1 MNVLDIIHGLKSFSK
16 EFSIKRVNKTNNN
29 QIPSSST
36 SLINR
41 EIELKRAL
49 GDITIK
55 TSLIIEA
62 QFDLRL
68 LSKLDQ
74 LSFIKES
81 LPTSLCTALTRWS
94 EAQKVWV
101 YTPLIE
107 SSREAKLPSINEVW
121 LQDKPIPYN
130 NHLQYKN
137 ELLIWQQSYTSCI
150 QQLLN
155 NNIQNYY
162 LIPTVHKASLS
173 DDRNTSQRRIRLSH
187 MTVAF
192 HRISPVQPNIA
203 ELDQTDSTVYICITT
218 DMPNK
223 LFQKL
228 ESLDITALIM
238 EDDEAIVSA
247 SDRSSLTSRR
257 HSTAGMI
264 DQVNK
269 GKSVVIYGQYNIAL
283 FSDLLL
289 QEYIA
294 HTSVAVSKGDPF
306 YLPKIVS
313 QRPFRHAR
321 SESLNPIKID
331 FRSKFTASDTLISSQ
346 DAPSTSVAS
355 QVDMAKPI
363 TAKGKSITAKDK
375 HTHKII
381 YEGVF
386 YMSTLPTLL
395 HCLHQLARYSQQL
408 STSASLSGD
417 VSHVLLAGKR
427 PIGHNYDPSAPTFLV
442 PVPPLKLRRITDQE
456 QARLTAPTAL
466 IPNLMK
472 PAGSSSRPSIKA
484 PATYVTHKAGSY
496 DTGAP
501 ADPAPEANKENVR
514 RPNHLN
520 TTSTTSSSSYRI
532 LFEHNDASTTDPFAY
547 TTTLSSLLAS
557 STLLPILTLEAY
569 DSRVKTS
576 EILRQAAGVPSL
588 TGTSYICSEVTCH
601 DCLSGELG
609 DGATTDTTTITD
621 TANHDVLVYNTDDSN
636 SAVDKDQNKIVYNG
650 CTFKTRLPKPIML
663 IKSTSSEPV

>member
-1 MNVLDIIHGLKSFSK
+1 MNVLDIINGLKSFSK
-16 EFSIKRVNKTNNN
+16 EFSIKRVNKTNDN

-36 SLINR
+36 PLINR

-49 GDITIK
+49 SDIIIK
-55 TSLIIEA
+55 TSLIMEA

-74 LSFIKES
+74 LCFIKDS
-81 LPTSLCTALTRWS
+81 LPKALSNALTRWS
-94 EAQKVWV
+94 EMQKVWV

-107 SSREAKLPSINEVW
+107 SSREARLPTINDIW

-137 ELLIWQQSYTSCI
+137 ELLTWQESYTSCI

-155 NNIQNYY
+155 NNIQNYC
-162 LIPTVHKASLS
+162 LIPTVHKGNLS
-173 DDRNTSQRRIRLSH
+173 DNRNTNQRRIRLSH

-192 HRISPVQPNIA
+192 HRISPVQPPPPSQ
-203 ELDQTDSTVYICITT
+203 LDQTDSTVYICIIT

-228 ESLDITALIM
+228 ETLDIIALIM

-247 SDRSSLTSRR
+247 SDRSSSTNRR

-269 GKSVVIYGQYNIAL
+269 GKSIVIYGQYNVAL

-289 QEYIA
+289 EEYIA

-306 YLPKIVS
+306 HLPKLVS
-313 QRPFRHAR
+313 QHPFRHAW
-321 SESLNPIKID
+321 SECLNPIKFD
-331 FRSKFTASDTLISSQ
+331 FRSKFSASDTLISSQ
-346 DAPSTSVAS
+346 DAPSTSIAS
-355 QVDMAKPI
+355 QVDVTRP
-363 TAKGKSITAKDK
+363 ITAKDK
-375 HTHKII
+375 HSHKVI

-395 HCLHQLARYSQQL
+395 HCLHQLARYSHKL

-417 VSHVLLAGKR
+417 VSRVSLAGKR
-427 PIGHNYDPSAPTFLV
+427 HIGHNYDPSAPTFLV
-442 PVPPLKLRRITDQE
+442 PIPPSKLRRITDQE

-496 DTGAP
+496 DTGAS
-501 ADPAPEANKENVR
+501 ADPAPEANKENIR
-514 RPNHLN
+514 RPNHL
-520 TTSTTSSSSYRI
+520 TTASSTSSSSSYRI
-532 LFEHNDASTTDPFAY
+532 LFEPNDTSSTDPFAY
-547 TTTLSSLLAS
+547 ITTLSSLLTS
-557 STLLPILTLEAY
+557 SKLLPVLTLEAY
-569 DSRVKTS
+569 ESRVKTS
-576 EILRQAAGVPSL
+576 EVLRQAAGVSAL
-588 TGTSYICSEVTCH
+588 TSTAYICSEVSCY

-609 DGATTDTTTITD
+609 DGATTD

-636 SAVDKDQNKIVYNG
+636 SAVDKDKYDNVYSA
-650 CTFKTRLPKPIML
+650 CTFKTRLPKLIKL
-663 IKSTSSEPV
+663 IKSTSPEPV

>member
-1 MNVLDIIHGLKSFSK
+1 MNVLDIINGLKSFSK
-16 EFSIKRVNKTNNN
+16 EFSIKRVNKTNDY

-36 SLINR
+36 PLINR

-49 GDITIK
+49 SDIIIK
-55 TSLIIEA
+55 NSLIIEA

-74 LSFIKES
+74 LCFMKES
-81 LPTSLCTALTRWS
+81 LPTSLLNALIRWS
-94 EAQKVWV
+94 DTQKVWV

-107 SSREAKLPSINEVW
+107 SSRDARLPSINELW

-162 LIPTVHKASLS
+162 LIPTVHKDSIS
-173 DDRNTSQRRIRLSH
+173 DNRNTNQRRIRLSH
-187 MTVAF
+187 MTAAF
-192 HRISPVQPNIA
+192 HRISFVQPPPPSQ
-203 ELDQTDSTVYICITT
+203 LDQTDSTVYICIIT

-223 LFQKL
+223 IFQKL
-228 ESLDITALIM
+228 ETLDITALIM

-247 SDRSSLTSRR
+247 SDRSSSSSRR

-289 QEYIA
+289 EEYIA

-306 YLPKIVS
+306 HLPKIVS
-313 QRPFRHAR
+313 KCPFRHAR
-321 SESLNPIKID
+321 SEGLNPIKFD
-331 FRSKFTASDTLISSQ
+331 FRVKFTASETLLSSQ
-346 DAPSTSVAS
+346 DASSTSVTS
-355 QVDMAKPI
+355 QADIAKP
-363 TAKGKSITAKDK
+363 ITAKDK
-375 HTHKII
+375 HTHKIV

-395 HCLHQLARYSQQL
+395 HCLHQLARYSRKL
-408 STSASLSGD
+408 SESASLSND
-417 VSHVLLAGKR
+417 STLTGKR
-427 PIGHNYDPSAPTFLV
+427 PIGHNSGPSAPAFLV
-442 PVPPLKLRRITDQE
+442 PVPPAKLRRITDQE

-466 IPNLMK
+466 ISNLMK
-472 PAGSSSRPSIKA
+472 PAGSSSRSSVKVPV
-484 PATYVTHKAGSY
+484 TCVTHKAGSY
-496 DTGAP
+496 DTGAS
-501 ADPAPEANKENVR
+501 ADPTPEANKENIR

-520 TTSTTSSSSYRI
+520 TTSTTSSSSYCI
-532 LFEHNDASTTDPFAY
+532 LFEHNDATSSSSTDPFAY
-547 TTTLSSLLAS
+547 ITTLSSLLATS
-557 STLLPILTLEAY
+557 KLLPILTLEAY

-576 EILRQAAGVPSL
+576 EVLRQAAGVPSL
-588 TGTSYICSEVTCH
+588 NSTSYICSEVSCH
-601 DCLSGELG
+601 DCLSSELG
-609 DGATTDTTTITD
+609 DGAATDTITNTA

-636 SAVDKDQNKIVYNG
+636 SAVDKEKDVYAA
-650 CTFKTRLPKPIML
+650 CTFKTRLPKLIKL
-663 IKSTSSEPV
+663 IKSTSSEPL